1 MLNNQMVYVV
11 TFEADMVVPVL
22 EAPIYNMNSFS
33 VLSAPFNTFNVYVI
47 YIYVYWLVVSNI
59 WIILHF
65 IYGNVIIPTGE
76 LIFSEGQVYH
86 QPSDYLTLPWK
97 PWPLEIDGL
106 PLKNGRSFHGSVSLP
121 EAIYI

>member
-47 YIYVYWLVVSNI
+47 YIYTYTDWWFQTFGLFSISYMGMSSSQLANSFFQRGRYTTNPL
-59 WIILHF
+59 II
-65 IYGNVIIPTGE
+65 
-76 LIFSEGQVYH
+76 
-86 QPSDYLTLPWK
+86 
-97 PWPLEIDGL
+97 
-106 PLKNGRSFHGSVSLP
+106 
-121 EAIYI
+121 